1 MVLAVT
7 GQQELL
13 QTNPDLA
20 RSLRLR
26 EPYIDPSNLV
36 QIELLRRRRQGE
48 EHPELDYALA
58 ATINGIANGLRNTG

>member
-1 MVLAVT
+1 V
-7 GQQELL
+7 EI
-13 QTNPDLA
+13 LA

-26 EPYIDPSNLV
+26 APYIDPLNLV

-48 EHPELDYALA
+48 ENPELDYALA